1 MFIRYREICHARLI
15 ERNKDTKLLSIRIR
29 EASMERADSIIAR
42 AGTHNAARAYAT
54 ELVNRNFSWITL
66 YTDSILYLS
75 ILST

>member
-42 AGTHNAARAYAT
+42 AGTHNATRAYAT